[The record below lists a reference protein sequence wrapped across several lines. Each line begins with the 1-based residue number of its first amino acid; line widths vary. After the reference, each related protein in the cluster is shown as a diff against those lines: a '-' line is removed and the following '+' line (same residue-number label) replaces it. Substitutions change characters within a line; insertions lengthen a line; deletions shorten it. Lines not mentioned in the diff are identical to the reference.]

1 MLYRDKEGH
10 EIDLIVQDGSAL
22 YPIEIKLS
30 AKPNMDDILANVN
43 ALSNTGTKL
52 STGGVI
58 CLTGDELFIEARI
71 WYHTRMPEEFETTYM
86 TDPARTTA
94 ADFIR

>member
-10 EIDLIVQDGSAL
+10 GIDLIVQDGSAL
-22 YPIEIKLS
+22 YPIEIKLY

-58 CLTGDELFIEARI
+58 CLTGDERPCNSGIVYTNIGNIGL
-71 WYHTRMPEEFETTYM
+71 
-86 TDPARTTA
+86 
-94 ADFIR
+94 